1 MLYCSNPLNVVILAK
16 RAPGKS
22 KEEAQLEKKHE
33 LEKRLEDVKGQLSGG
48 QQTLQPQQQSKKNP
62 KKGTFVYS
70 FTFVESD

>member
-1 MLYCSNPLNVVILAK
+1 MQLCCSNPLNIIIAAK

-48 QQTLQPQQQSKKNP
+48 QQTLQQQPQQSSKKNP
-62 KKGTFVYS
+62 KKG
-70 FTFVESD
+70 ELCDIMIL